1 VNCLPTDPWASNMP
15 GLSCPRWALAGV
27 CVAEALPPVDLGPT
41 CESWGWVLD
50 EGFMVMA
57 CLRVVVTQCLPSNA

>member
-1 VNCLPTDPWASNMP
+1 
-15 GLSCPRWALAGV
+15 LAGV

-57 CLRVVVTQCLPSNA
+57 LFEGGGDTVFASNA